1 MLEKFKKMFSEK
13 DEKKKTDNLIAF
25 LIILVITLIVI
36 NKILNGDSDEAE
48 LNNETGVELVSSEIQ
63 NSIQANEIS
72 DDYDLEEKLE
82 NILSNMN
89 GVGNVKVLLTYSETS
104 SITPLYNETTSSST
118 TTDSSGNTT
127 ETKTESKDV
136 FTDSQNE
143 AVLEKKI
150 MPKLEGAIVIAE
162 GARKYNNKNQYY
174 ISSRSSNRINE
185 S

>member
-1 MLEKFKKMFSEK
+1 
-13 DEKKKTDNLIAF
+13 
-25 LIILVITLIVI
+25 
-36 NKILNGDSDEAE
+36 
-48 LNNETGVELVSSEIQ
+48 
-63 NSIQANEIS
+63 
-72 DDYDLEEKLE
+72 
-82 NILSNMN
+82 MN